1 MTEFSNN
8 DIYYNGEIRNHY
20 EYDNSNQL
28 IKDDD
33 YERNITSIYS
43 YDNVGNILLKQ
54 EYKLNTEELLHEDI
68 YEYSNSNW
76 EEELT
81 KFNDESITYDEIGN
95 PLTIGNKRLNWING
109 RQLESIIE
117 NNNKISYEYNKD
129 GIRTKK
135 IVNGVT
141 TNYTLENN
149 HILFEQ
155 KGINVLYYIRDDN
168 NKLIGFRYNGVT
180 YYYKKNIQEDI
191 IGILDSDYNVIVN
204 YQYDAW
210 GRILSITDNNGN
222 EITNT
227 NHIAYINPFRY
238 RSYYYDNET
247 KLYYLNS
254 RYYNPNWGRFLNAD
268 GTIAANEDVIS
279 HNLFAY
285 VSNNPINKLDSDG
298 NFAISLGIAIGGLL
312 LLGVASY
319 YGAKAISEWVTYTV
333 SDIVSNIKAQTITQT
348 KLKEKIDLSGNHNVY
363 VLRDENTK
371 KIEYV
376 GRTINR
382 EATKIRH
389 KNNPNRT
396 KLQIHFIAK
405 DVSYETAR
413 GLEEFLI
420 IDYYNTLNRNNPMNN
435 QIHGVSLKNNN
446 RDLYMKLAQTWIS
459 ENEIRLE

>member
-1 MTEFSNN
+1 M
-8 DIYYNGEIRNHY
+8 
-20 EYDNSNQL
+20 
-28 IKDDD
+28 
-33 YERNITSIYS
+33 
-43 YDNVGNILLKQ
+43 
-54 EYKLNTEELLHEDI
+54 
-68 YEYSNSNW
+68 
-76 EEELT
+76 
-81 KFNDESITYDEIGN
+81 
-95 PLTIGNKRLNWING
+95 
-109 RQLESIIE
+109 
-117 NNNKISYEYNKD
+117 
-129 GIRTKK
+129 
-135 IVNGVT
+135 
-141 TNYTLENN
+141 
-149 HILFEQ
+149 
-155 KGINVLYYIRDDN
+155 LYYIHDDN

-389 KNNPNRT
+389 KNNPNRK
-396 KLQIHFIAK
+396 KLQIHFI
-405 DVSYETAR
+405 DT
-413 GLEEFLI
+413 
-420 IDYYNTLNRNNPMNN
+420 
-435 QIHGVSLKNNN
+435 
-446 RDLYMKLAQTWIS
+446 
-459 ENEIRLE
+459 

>member
-1 MTEFSNN
+1 M
-8 DIYYNGEIRNHY
+8 
-20 EYDNSNQL
+20 
-28 IKDDD
+28 
-33 YERNITSIYS
+33 
-43 YDNVGNILLKQ
+43 
-54 EYKLNTEELLHEDI
+54 
-68 YEYSNSNW
+68 
-76 EEELT
+76 
-81 KFNDESITYDEIGN
+81 
-95 PLTIGNKRLNWING
+95 
-109 RQLESIIE
+109 
-117 NNNKISYEYNKD
+117 
-129 GIRTKK
+129 
-135 IVNGVT
+135 
-141 TNYTLENN
+141 
-149 HILFEQ
+149 
-155 KGINVLYYIRDDN
+155 
-168 NKLIGFRYNGVT
+168 
-180 YYYKKNIQEDI
+180 
-191 IGILDSDYNVIVN
+191 
-204 YQYDAW
+204 
-210 GRILSITDNNGN
+210 
-222 EITNT
+222 
-227 NHIAYINPFRY
+227 
-238 RSYYYDNET
+238 
-247 KLYYLNS
+247 
-254 RYYNPNWGRFLNAD
+254 
-268 GTIAANEDVIS
+268 
-279 HNLFAY
+279 
-285 VSNNPINKLDSDG
+285 
-298 NFAISLGIAIGGLL
+298 

-389 KNNPNRT
+389 KNNPNRK